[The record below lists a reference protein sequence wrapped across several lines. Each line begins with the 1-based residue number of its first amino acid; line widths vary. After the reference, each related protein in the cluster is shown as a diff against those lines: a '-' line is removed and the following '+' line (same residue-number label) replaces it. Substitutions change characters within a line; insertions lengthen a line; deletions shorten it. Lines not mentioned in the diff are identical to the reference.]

1 MSDCRALSLCISCS
15 VFSASGT
22 GTDLGLEMD
31 RLQNLVRA
39 KDTGTTMHCF
49 DAGIL
54 GTCAGDRSVRMSR
67 SRVCTTYAY
76 VITGK
81 YEWYFESPQDWF
93 SGDKSLAYN
102 GTLQVK

>member
-1 MSDCRALSLCISCS
+1 MSDCQVLSLYISCS

-54 GTCAGDRSVRMSR
+54 GTCAGDRSVSESLTRMQPP
-67 SRVCTTYAY
+67 THM
-76 VITGK
+76 
-81 YEWYFESPQDWF
+81 
-93 SGDKSLAYN
+93 
-102 GTLQVK
+102 